1 MKLLATLPQPGYRTA
16 FALAFTIA
24 FLVHLLLFCLS
35 PMVELIMTEMQ
46 LSHAQFGF
54 VFSVAMISLILFRL
68 PWGLVADRR
77 GYVGVLRLALVL
89 STAAAVIRAV
99 SQGYAGLLVSQF
111 ILGLGLA
118 AAMPC
123 LGLIVRAWAQARP
136 GLGTGI
142 YFAGFALG
150 NATALAAT
158 PVLLTLMTWRQVFM
172 LYAAVAGAVCLSW
185 FLLGRSR
192 PVANSAVHLGDIRLV
207 MRKRLVWVLLFLL
220 VGSMG
225 CYDTLASWMPRVLQ
239 MKGLAPE
246 YASLLPA
253 GFLVAGPVTGLMLDR
268 FPSRRMLVAL
278 LGVTAAACTALLT
291 SNSLPLLLFCLFVV
305 GFTTTGVSVTSLT
318 MPVERRE
325 LSPYAGTVVGFVTSA
340 SNVGPLVVPVVF
352 GYLIDVTASYAASL
366 VFVAA
371 LALVLFLGCVR
382 LMK

>member
-1 MKLLATLPQPGYRTA
+1 MNLRATLPQPGYRTA

-89 STAAAVIRAV
+89 STAAAFIRAV
-99 SQGYAGLLVSQF
+99 SQDYAGLLVSQF

-158 PVLLTLMTWRQVFM
+158 PVLLTLMSWREVFM
-172 LYAAVAGAVCLSW
+172 LYAAVAGAVCLAW

-207 MRKRLVWVLLFLL
+207 LRMRLVWVLLFLL

-253 GFLVAGPVTGLMLDR
+253 GFLVAGPVTGLLLDR

-278 LGVTAAACTALLT
+278 LGVAAAACTALLI
-291 SNSLPLLLFCLFVV
+291 SNSLPLLLVCLFVV

-352 GYLIDVTASYAASL
+352 GYLIDVTAYYAASL
-366 VFVAA
+366 AFVAA
-371 LALVLFLGCVR
+371 MALVLFLACVR

>member
-1 MKLLATLPQPGYRTA
+1 MKLPSALPQPGYRVA
-16 FALAFTIA
+16 FALAFVIA

-35 PMVELIMTEMQ
+35 PMVEIVMTEMQ

-77 GYVGVLRLALVL
+77 GYVGVLRIALVL
-89 STAAAVIRAV
+89 STVAALLRAV
-99 SQGYAGLLVSQF
+99 SQDYAGLLVSQF
-111 ILGLGLA
+111 VLGLGLA

-123 LGLIVRAWAQARP
+123 LGLMVKAWAQARP

-158 PVLLTLMTWRQVFM
+158 PVLLTLMSWRQVFM
-172 LYAAVAGAVCLSW
+172 VYAGVAGIVCLSW

-192 PVANSAVHLGDIRLV
+192 PVANSVMHLSDIRLV
-207 MRKRLVWVLLFLL
+207 MRERLVWVLLFLL

-239 MKGLAPE
+239 MKGLPTE
-246 YASLLPA
+246 YASFLPA

-268 FPSRRMLVAL
+268 FPSRRLLVAL
-278 LGVTAAACTALLT
+278 LGVVAAVCTALLL
-291 SNSLPLLLFCLFVV
+291 SSSLPVLLVCLFAV
-305 GFTTTGVSVTSLT
+305 GFATTGVSVTSLT

-325 LSPYAGTVVGFVTSA
+325 LSPYAGTVVGFVTSV

-352 GYLIDVTASYAASL
+352 GYLIDVTGFYAASL
-366 VFVAA
+366 SFVSVMA
-371 LALVLFLGCVR
+371 LILFMVCAR